1 MCTVTCIP
9 THKGWYITS
18 NRDERILRK
27 PALIPQHYT
36 NNNHT
41 LLYPKDADAGGTWIV
56 MHSNGNAAVLLN
68 GAFVKHIPQPPYR
81 RSRGLVL
88 IDIITD
94 ENPLQNFLEANL
106 QGIEPFTLIILAD
119 KLLYE
124 CRWDGSM
131 GYHKLLDGSLPHI
144 WSSVTLYEDRI
155 IRKREQWFR
164 DWLIIHPTPEM
175 NDIMHFH
182 QFAGDGDTEN
192 DIRMNRSNEMLTV
205 SITGMQIDS
214 AKGNMFYHDLQH
226 QLHAMQVISF
236 NKQTVSR

>member
-9 THKGWYITS
+9 TKQGLYISS

-27 PALIPQHYT
+27 PALAPQHYVH
-36 NNNHT
+36 NRYT
-41 LLYPKDADAGGTWIV
+41 LLYPKDADAGGTWIA

-68 GAFVKHIPQPPYR
+68 GAFVKHEAHPSYR

-88 IDIITD
+88 IDIITT
-94 ENPLQNFLEANL
+94 ENPLQTFLEANL
-106 QGIEPFTLIILAD
+106 QGIEPFTTIIFAD
-119 KLLYE
+119 KLLHE

-131 GYHKLLDGSLPHI
+131 VYHKLLDGNLPHI

-164 DWLIIHPTPEM
+164 DWLIIHPEPDMKE
-175 NDIMHFH
+175 IMDFH
-182 QFAGDGDTEN
+182 QFAGDGDREN

-205 SITGMQIDS
+205 SITGMHLEA
-214 AKGNMFYHDLQH
+214 AKGNMFYHDLQQ
-226 QLHAMQVISF
+226 QLHAMEFIEF
-236 NKQTVSR
+236 NKQAVSL